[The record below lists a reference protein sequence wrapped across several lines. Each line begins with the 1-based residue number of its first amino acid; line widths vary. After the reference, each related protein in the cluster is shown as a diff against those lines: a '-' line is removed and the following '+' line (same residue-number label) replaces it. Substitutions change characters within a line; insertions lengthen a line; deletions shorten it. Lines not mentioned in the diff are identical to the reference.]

1 MTSPVVFGINSS
13 AARGLNVPG
22 TAALTE
28 PDHLPV
34 PSWVDRTAGKADVW
48 LLVTPVKR
56 RADCVQPHFCA
67 TSAQAILKSLGWRF
81 CSMAKL
87 VFGMNQSLD
96 GYVDHLEMRPSPAL
110 FGHFV

>member
-34 PSWVDRTAGKADVW
+34 PSWVDRTAALGGKRVW
-48 LLVTPVKR
+48 L
-56 RADCVQPHFCA
+56 
-67 TSAQAILKSLGWRF
+67 
-81 CSMAKL
+81 
-87 VFGMNQSLD
+87 
-96 GYVDHLEMRPSPAL
+96 
-110 FGHFV
+110 

>member
-34 PSWVDRTAGKADVW
+34 PSWVDRTAGMGGKRSLVIGHTGKTARRLCPTS
-48 LLVTPVKR
+48 LLCNVG
-56 RADCVQPHFCA
+56 
-67 TSAQAILKSLGWRF
+67 SSYLKSLGWR
-81 CSMAKL
+81 L
-87 VFGMNQSLD
+87 
-96 GYVDHLEMRPSPAL
+96 
-110 FGHFV
+110 